1 MIADPQWKPR
11 IGEWSEMGTLVDRS
25 VELSLDCVLKV
36 AVTFSRSGGAKIG
49 R

>member
-1 MIADPQWKPR
+1 MLADPQWQPC

-36 AVTFSRSGGAKIG
+36 AVAWREMKSG